1 MGRFKRHQEIR
12 SYYASIINNLVLR
25 KREKSLIWRKEDV
38 STDKENVNPGLIDL
52 HNQCEILNKPPS
64 CEPDDVQRPTDIEI
78 VENSMP
84 CDQTWQSISAGRSI
98 KGM

>member
-1 MGRFKRHQEIR
+1 MASFKRHQEIR
-12 SYYASIINNLVLR
+12 SYSASIINNLVSR
-25 KREKSLIWRKEDV
+25 KWGKEEV
-38 STDKENVNPGLIDL
+38 CADKENVNPGLIDL
-52 HNQCEILNKPPS
+52 HNQNEILNKPPS